1 MNRSLAGCA
10 YVTGFLLALAIGT
23 DAMDVVA
30 LERQSATMRDN
41 PPLRMIQA
49 QPSEPG
55 KMFRG
60 VGIVTAIESA
70 GSLTINHE
78 PIAGLMPAMEMTF
91 SVNPR
96 ASTNGVRAGDKVEFS
111 MDGRTYVI
119 RELKVVGHDR

>member
-1 MNRSLAGCA
+1 MNRTLAGFA
-10 YVTGFLLALAIGT
+10 GFLLALT
-23 DAMDVVA
+23 VEVNAMGVVV
-30 LERQSATMRDN
+30 LERQSPSMSEN
-41 PPLRMIQA
+41 PPLRMAQA

-78 PIAGLMPAMEMTF
+78 PIAGLMAAMEMTF
-91 SVNPR
+91 SVNPG
-96 ASTNGVRAGDKVEFS
+96 ALTNGVLAGDKVEFS

-119 RELKVVGHDR
+119 HELKVVGHDR

>member
-1 MNRSLAGCA
+1 M
-10 YVTGFLLALAIGT
+10 V
-23 DAMDVVA
+23 
-30 LERQSATMRDN
+30 
-41 PPLRMIQA
+41 QA

-60 VGIVTAIESA
+60 VGIVTAIESS

-96 ASTNGVRAGDKVEFS
+96 ALTNGVRAGDKVEFS
-111 MDGRTYVI
+111 MEGRTYVI
-119 RELKVVGHDR
+119 RELKVVGHTQ

>member
-1 MNRSLAGCA
+1 MNRTLAGFA
-10 YVTGFLLALAIGT
+10 YVTGFLLALMFEANANG
-23 DAMDVVA
+23 AVA
-30 LERQSATMRDN
+30 LERQSPTMSENR
-41 PPLRMIQA
+41 PLRMAQA

-55 KMFRG
+55 KMFRA
-60 VGIVTAIESA
+60 VGIVTAIELA

-96 ASTNGVRAGDKVEFS
+96 ALTNGVRAGDKVEFS

-119 RELKVVGHDR
+119 NELRVVGHDP

>member
-1 MNRSLAGCA
+1 MNRTLAGFA
-10 YVTGFLLALAIGT
+10 YVTGFLLALTVEVNAIG
-23 DAMDVVA
+23 VVA
-30 LERQSATMRDN
+30 LDRQSPMGENRA
-41 PPLRMIQA
+41 LRMAQA
-49 QPSEPG
+49 QPSEHG

-96 ASTNGVRAGDKVEFS
+96 ALTNGVRAGDKVEFS
-111 MDGRTYVI
+111 MDGRTYI
-119 RELKVVGHDR
+119 IHELKVVGHDP

>member
-1 MNRSLAGCA
+1 MSRTFAGCA
-10 YVTGFLLALAIGT
+10 YITGFLLALT
-23 DAMDVVA
+23 VEVSAM
-30 LERQSATMRDN
+30 ERQSPTMREN
-41 PPLRMIQA
+41 RPLRTAQA

-96 ASTNGVRAGDKVEFS
+96 GLTNGVRAGDKVEFGL
-111 MDGRTYVI
+111 DGRTYVI
-119 RELKVVGHDR
+119 HELKVVGHDR